1 MFTLA
6 DNREIGRYLKE
17 QIDEK
22 YESSRAF
29 ARKYLEVNKQ
39 VADEVAVVKMNNR
52 LTQIKKGKKGVQLYD
67 LPAFTLLLDI
77 SCEEL
82 LSAGKCRTPFANRL
96 TNCFVARTNDKG
108 VWKAYA
114 ERPDAPILNLDE
126 YGKNIIEYALEFEN
140 YGLLSYLMEQDYIY
154 FVGPDEKDY
163 VRNFGAGVKVQR
175 SAFPPQPR
183 DPLIYQMAEDQSL
196 RLRMLLLAVKRGDL
210 EMLKRLHAREIPA
223 YYQASALSRTTPAE
237 IDGRRRNSIDETLW
251 AAEQAAEEEL
261 LDAIAEADEK
271 TLAYFAEE
279 FEIKNMFSEVN
290 RFLYPRLPELAA
302 RLLEKGNISGARLLL
317 QSAVEHNR
325 NAYAELAELMRGS
338 VEAAQT
344 RRPCWVGERE
354 QYDERMTAQMMSE
367 LECKDGYVLYRDP
380 AAKQGVVTNLLRMPD
395 DASADGET
403 GRLIQVLNGC
413 AEKVCA
419 LRPDIEGRAAR

>member
-251 AAEQAAEEEL
+251 AAEEEL

-271 TLAYFAEE
+271 TPAYFAEE

-302 RLLEKGNISGARLLL
+302 RLLEKGNINGARLLR

-325 NAYAELAELMRGS
+325 NAYAELAELMRGL

-354 QYDERMTAQMMSE
+354 RYDEWMTAQMMSE
-367 LECKDGYVLYRDP
+367 FECKDGYVLDRDP
-380 AAKQGVVTNLLRMPD
+380 AAKQGIVTNLPRMPE

-403 GRLIQVLNGC
+403 GRLIQELNGW

-419 LRPDIEGRAAR
+419 IRPDIEGRMAR

>member
-1 MFTLA
+1 MFSLA
-6 DNREIGRYLKE
+6 SPQEIGVYLREK
-17 QIDEK
+17 IVEK
-22 YESSRAF
+22 YKTQRKF
-29 ARKYLEVNKQ
+29 AKKCLEAEHGGTDKASVDYK
-39 VADEVAVVKMNNR
+39 ANR
-52 LTQIKKGKKGVQLYD
+52 LSQMIKGNKSVQFDD
-67 LPAFTLLLDI
+67 LPTFTLLLDI

-82 LSAGKCRTPFANRL
+82 LSAGKCRTPFEKRL
-96 TNCFVARTNDKG
+96 TNCFVARTNDEG
-108 VWKAYA
+108 VWRAYA

-140 YGLLSYLMEQDYIY
+140 YGLLSYLMEQNYIY

-163 VRNFGAGVKVQR
+163 ACNFGAGVKVQR
-175 SAFPPQPR
+175 SAFPPRPR
-183 DPLIYQMAEDQSL
+183 APLIYQMAEDQSL

-223 YYQASALSRTTPAE
+223 YYQANALSRTTPAE
-237 IDGRRRNSIDETLW
+237 IDGQRRNSIDETLR

-271 TLAYFAEE
+271 TLAYFTEE
-279 FEIKNMFSEVN
+279 FEIKNMCGQVN

-325 NAYAELAELMRGS
+325 NAYAKLSELMRGS
-338 VEAAQT
+338 VEAAHK
-344 RRPCWVGERE
+344 
-354 QYDERMTAQMMSE
+354 

-380 AAKQGVVTNLLRMPD
+380 AAKQGIVTNLLRMPE

-403 GRLIQVLNGC
+403 GRLIQELNGW

-419 LRPDIEGRAAR
+419 SGRTSRGGRRGDKARV

>member
-1 MFTLA
+1 MFSLA
-6 DNREIGRYLKE
+6 SPQEIGVYLREK
-17 QIDEK
+17 IVEK
-22 YESSRAF
+22 YKTQRKF
-29 ARKYLEVNKQ
+29 AKKCLEAEHGGTDKASVDYK
-39 VADEVAVVKMNNR
+39 ANR
-52 LTQIKKGKKGVQLYD
+52 LSQMIKGNKSVQLDD
-67 LPAFTLLLDI
+67 LPTFTLLLDI

-210 EMLKRLHAREIPA
+210 EMLERLHAREIPA
-223 YYQASALSRTTPAE
+223 YYQASALRLITPAE

-279 FEIKNMFSEVN
+279 FEIKNMHGQVN

-325 NAYAELAELMRGS
+325 NAYAKLAELMRGS

-354 QYDERMTAQMMSE
+354 RYDERMTAQMMSE

-380 AAKQGVVTNLLRMPD
+380 AAKQGVVTNLPRMPE

-419 LRPDIEGRAAR
+419 LRPDIEGRTAR

>member
-1 MFTLA
+1 M
-6 DNREIGRYLKE
+6 
-17 QIDEK
+17 
-22 YESSRAF
+22 
-29 ARKYLEVNKQ
+29 
-39 VADEVAVVKMNNR
+39 
-52 LTQIKKGKKGVQLYD
+52 
-67 LPAFTLLLDI
+67 
-77 SCEEL
+77 
-82 LSAGKCRTPFANRL
+82 
-96 TNCFVARTNDKG
+96 
-108 VWKAYA
+108 
-114 ERPDAPILNLDE
+114 
-126 YGKNIIEYALEFEN
+126 
-140 YGLLSYLMEQDYIY
+140 
-154 FVGPDEKDY
+154 
-163 VRNFGAGVKVQR
+163 QR
-175 SAFPPQPR
+175 SAFPPRPR
-183 DPLIYQMAEDQSL
+183 DPLIYQMAEDRSL

-210 EMLKRLHAREIPA
+210 EMLERLHAREIPA
-223 YYQASALSRTTPAE
+223 YYQASALGRTTPAE
-237 IDGRRRNSIDETLW
+237 IDGRRRSGIDETLR

-380 AAKQGVVTNLLRMPD
+380 AAKQGVVTNLPRMPK

-403 GRLIQVLNGC
+403 GRLIQELNGC

-419 LRPDIEGRAAR
+419 LRPDIEGRTAR

>member
-6 DNREIGRYLKE
+6 DNREIGRYLEE

-52 LTQIKKGKKGVQLYD
+52 LSQIKNGSNSVQLYD

-140 YGLLSYLMEQDYIY
+140 YGLLSYLMDQNYIY
-154 FVGPDEKDY
+154 FVGPDAKDY
-163 VRNFGAGVKVQR
+163 ACNFGAGVKVQR
-175 SAFPPQPR
+175 SAFPPRPR

-210 EMLKRLHAREIPA
+210 EMLERLHAREIPA
-223 YYQASALSRTTPAE
+223 YYQASALGRTMPAE
-237 IDGRRRNSIDETLW
+237 IDGRRRSGIDETLR

-279 FEIKNMFSEVN
+279 FEIKNMLGEVN

-325 NAYAELAELMRGS
+325 NAYAELAELMCGS

-354 QYDERMTAQMMSE
+354 RYDEWITAQIMSE
-367 LECKDGYVLYRDP
+367 LECKDGYVLYRDRD
-380 AAKQGVVTNLLRMPD
+380 AKQGVVTNLPRMPED
-395 DASADGET
+395 SSADGET
-403 GRLIQVLNGC
+403 GRLIQELNGW

-419 LRPDIEGRAAR
+419 LRPDIEGRTAR

>member
-1 MFTLA
+1 
-6 DNREIGRYLKE
+6 
-17 QIDEK
+17 
-22 YESSRAF
+22 
-29 ARKYLEVNKQ
+29 
-39 VADEVAVVKMNNR
+39 
-52 LTQIKKGKKGVQLYD
+52 
-67 LPAFTLLLDI
+67 
-77 SCEEL
+77 
-82 LSAGKCRTPFANRL
+82 
-96 TNCFVARTNDKG
+96 
-108 VWKAYA
+108 
-114 ERPDAPILNLDE
+114 
-126 YGKNIIEYALEFEN
+126 
-140 YGLLSYLMEQDYIY
+140 MEQNHIY

-175 SAFPPQPR
+175 SAFPPRPR
-183 DPLIYQMAEDQSL
+183 DPLVYQMAEDQSL

-223 YYQASALSRTTPAE
+223 YYQASALGRDTPAE
-237 IDGRRRNSIDETLW
+237 VDGRRRNGIDETLW
-251 AAEQAAEEEL
+251 AAEEEL

-380 AAKQGVVTNLLRMPD
+380 AAKQGVVTNLLRMPE